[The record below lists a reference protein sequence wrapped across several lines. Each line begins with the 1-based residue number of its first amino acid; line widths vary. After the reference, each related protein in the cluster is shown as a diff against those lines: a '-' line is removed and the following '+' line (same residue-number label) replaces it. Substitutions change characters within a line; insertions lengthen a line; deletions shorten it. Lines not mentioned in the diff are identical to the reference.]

1 MSQKTFSAFT
11 VNRIPTLHHAM
22 SDALW
27 GLSGR
32 SMWQSKRRLSRGL
45 ILNSTRVITFLPLT
59 WPVKGSNKM
68 LKVFCSCGINY
79 TQTMPAGAVRFL
91 YISNKDCYCWLKT
104 NITRYTCSCLY
115 ETKLFQ
121 RKVKLKYLQ
130 EFLIFPLHWNWLY
143 QTLECY
149 LFSLY
154 WLTHNKT
161 NFFKCL
167 QMTDPTICR
176 DICLKKKFFQTRRA
190 SILTKLVENQLLRIL
205 STISHWFVCVF
216 FHMFF
221 YILECI
227 LNIYFLTAIRKERAN
242 VELNLLKIL
251 SARLICIRAVNRP

>member
-79 TQTMPAGAVRFL
+79 IQTMPAGAVRFL

-190 SILTKLVENQLLRIL
+190 SILTKLVENELLRIL
-205 STISHWFVCVF
+205 STISH
-216 FHMFF
+216 
-221 YILECI
+221 
-227 LNIYFLTAIRKERAN
+227 
-242 VELNLLKIL
+242 
-251 SARLICIRAVNRP
+251 